1 MQRVKRRIFSGV
13 VCEQEVYTVSDRAN
27 IKKAEPRPRF
37 KDDEERAQHRIGIS
51 KRKHQRLVMQSG
63 KYPELN
69 LLYHVPNGGSRH
81 KAEAGRLRAEGVKA
95 GVPDLCLPVARGQYH
110 GLYIEL
116 KRQRGGRTSDHQSE
130 WLDALSAQGYK
141 AALCYGWEQAAG
153 TIIEYLTGGGT
164 HD

>member
-1 MQRVKRRIFSGV
+1 MQKSKMPVPTEAQEQMTLFSW
-13 VCEQEVYTVSDRAN
+13 A
-27 IKKAEPRPRF
+27 A
-37 KDDEERAQHRIGIS
+37 
-51 KRKHQRLVMQSG
+51 MQSG

-116 KRQRGGRTSDHQSE
+116 KAGENTTTKKQKE
-130 WLDALSAQGYK
+130 WLEYLRQQGYYT
-141 AALCYGWEQAAG
+141 AVCYGWQPAAQLIEQ
-153 TIIEYLTGGGT
+153 YLLHSDELTKEQKT
-164 HD
+164 VTMR

>member
-1 MQRVKRRIFSGV
+1 MQKNKMPVPTEAQEQMTLFSW
-13 VCEQEVYTVSDRAN
+13 A
-27 IKKAEPRPRF
+27 A
-37 KDDEERAQHRIGIS
+37 
-51 KRKHQRLVMQSG
+51 MQSG

-116 KRQRGGRTSDHQSE
+116 KAGENTTTKKQKE
-130 WLDALSAQGYK
+130 WLEYLRQQGYYT
-141 AALCYGWEQAAG
+141 AVCYGWQPAAQLIEQ
-153 TIIEYLTGGGT
+153 YLLHSDELTKEQET
-164 HD
+164 VTMR

>member
-1 MQRVKRRIFSGV
+1 M
-13 VCEQEVYTVSDRAN
+13 RAN
-27 IKKAEPRPRF
+27 KLPVPTE
-37 KDDEERAQHRIGIS
+37 AQEQMTLFS
-51 KRKHQRLVMQSG
+51 WAAMQSG

-116 KRQRGGRTSDHQSE
+116 KAGKNTTTKKQKE
-130 WLDALSAQGYK
+130 WLEYLRQQGYYT
-141 AALCYGWEQAAG
+141 AVCYGWQPAAQLIEQ
-153 TIIEYLTGGGT
+153 YLLHSDELTKEQET
-164 HD
+164 VTMR

>member
-1 MQRVKRRIFSGV
+1 MQKSKMPVPTEAQEQMTLFSW
-13 VCEQEVYTVSDRAN
+13 A
-27 IKKAEPRPRF
+27 A
-37 KDDEERAQHRIGIS
+37 
-51 KRKHQRLVMQSG
+51 MQSG

-116 KRQRGGRTSDHQSE
+116 KRQRGGRISE
-130 WLDALSAQGYK
+130 EQARWIDGLLKQGY
-141 AALCYGWEQAAG
+141 AAAICKGWQEAANVI
-153 TIIEYLTGGGT
+153 TDYLRQKTEG
-164 HD
+164 